1 MKIKVRILI
10 VEDEF
15 KIADVIASRLRKEN
29 YIVDVFDN
37 GEAGLDNALTNIYDL
52 IILDVMLP
60 KVDGFK
66 ILEEIRREKINAKVI
81 MLTAKSMIEDKLMGG
96 NSGANDYLTKPFH
109 IDELVAR
116 VNAQLRMDNVQ
127 VQKYYVEAGDLRLN
141 IKNTTLI
148 CTTTNESIEVVC
160 KEFMLLEY
168 LMKFTTT
175 GDVYVAVYFCTSI
188 SKIPADGGTY
198 IPRNGEESYSGT
210 ARKFY
215 ISTSKTLYAAD
226 AMASYYN
233 SYFFGLTPYNGKVTN
248 TNEHN
253 PITLVQG
260 GTASETALN
269 KSDRNLGNWGLQYA
283 MNFTL
288 KNNYSKPVKFK
299 GYIISNP
306 ISHCAGIRSGN
317 SVDGVFLEPNESNEN
332 PDNNRWQF
340 FESTTLPANTGSVTI
355 DFQYMHLSKG
365 NAPCLM
371 QFEVV
376 PA

>member
-1 MKIKVRILI
+1 MRILI

-168 LMKFTTT
+168 LMKNKNQ
-175 GDVYVAVYFCTSI
+175 VLQKEQLYE
-188 SKIPADGGTY
+188 KI
-198 IPRNGEESYSGT
+198 
-210 ARKFY
+210 
-215 ISTSKTLYAAD
+215 
-226 AMASYYN
+226 
-233 SYFFGLTPYNGKVTN
+233 
-248 TNEHN
+248 
-253 PITLVQG
+253 
-260 GTASETALN
+260 
-269 KSDRNLGNWGLQYA
+269 WGLDDE
-283 MNFTL
+283 
-288 KNNYSKPVKFK
+288 S
-299 GYIISNP
+299 
-306 ISHCAGIRSGN
+306 
-317 SVDGVFLEPNESNEN
+317 ESNNLEAYLSFIRKKIKIIGSNVQIKAIRGLVYKLEVEN
-332 PDNNRWQF
+332 
-340 FESTTLPANTGSVTI
+340 
-355 DFQYMHLSKG
+355 
-365 NAPCLM
+365 
-371 QFEVV
+371 
-376 PA
+376 

>member
-1 MKIKVRILI
+1 VRILI

-168 LMKFTTT
+168 LMKNKNQ
-175 GDVYVAVYFCTSI
+175 VLQKEQLYE
-188 SKIPADGGTY
+188 KI
-198 IPRNGEESYSGT
+198 
-210 ARKFY
+210 
-215 ISTSKTLYAAD
+215 
-226 AMASYYN
+226 
-233 SYFFGLTPYNGKVTN
+233 
-248 TNEHN
+248 
-253 PITLVQG
+253 
-260 GTASETALN
+260 
-269 KSDRNLGNWGLQYA
+269 WGL
-283 MNFTL
+283 
-288 KNNYSKPVKFK
+288 
-299 GYIISNP
+299 
-306 ISHCAGIRSGN
+306 
-317 SVDGVFLEPNESNEN
+317 DNESESNNLEAYLSFIRKKIKIIGSNVQIKAIRGLGYKLEVEN
-332 PDNNRWQF
+332 
-340 FESTTLPANTGSVTI
+340 
-355 DFQYMHLSKG
+355 
-365 NAPCLM
+365 
-371 QFEVV
+371 
-376 PA
+376 

>member
-1 MKIKVRILI
+1 MRILI

-168 LMKFTTT
+168 LMKNKNQ
-175 GDVYVAVYFCTSI
+175 VLQKEQLYE
-188 SKIPADGGTY
+188 KI
-198 IPRNGEESYSGT
+198 
-210 ARKFY
+210 
-215 ISTSKTLYAAD
+215 
-226 AMASYYN
+226 
-233 SYFFGLTPYNGKVTN
+233 
-248 TNEHN
+248 
-253 PITLVQG
+253 
-260 GTASETALN
+260 
-269 KSDRNLGNWGLQYA
+269 WGL
-283 MNFTL
+283 
-288 KNNYSKPVKFK
+288 
-299 GYIISNP
+299 
-306 ISHCAGIRSGN
+306 
-317 SVDGVFLEPNESNEN
+317 DNESESNNLEAYLSFIRKKIKIIESNVQIKAIRGLGYKLEVEN
-332 PDNNRWQF
+332 
-340 FESTTLPANTGSVTI
+340 
-355 DFQYMHLSKG
+355 
-365 NAPCLM
+365 
-371 QFEVV
+371 
-376 PA
+376 

>member
-1 MKIKVRILI
+1 MRILI

-37 GEAGLDNALTNIYDL
+37 GEAGLNNALTNIYDL

-168 LMKFTTT
+168 LMKNKNQ
-175 GDVYVAVYFCTSI
+175 VLQKEQLYE
-188 SKIPADGGTY
+188 KI
-198 IPRNGEESYSGT
+198 
-210 ARKFY
+210 
-215 ISTSKTLYAAD
+215 
-226 AMASYYN
+226 
-233 SYFFGLTPYNGKVTN
+233 
-248 TNEHN
+248 
-253 PITLVQG
+253 
-260 GTASETALN
+260 
-269 KSDRNLGNWGLQYA
+269 WGL
-283 MNFTL
+283 
-288 KNNYSKPVKFK
+288 
-299 GYIISNP
+299 
-306 ISHCAGIRSGN
+306 
-317 SVDGVFLEPNESNEN
+317 DNESESNNLEAYLSFIRKKIKIIGSNVQIKAIRGLGYKLEVEN
-332 PDNNRWQF
+332 
-340 FESTTLPANTGSVTI
+340 
-355 DFQYMHLSKG
+355 
-365 NAPCLM
+365 
-371 QFEVV
+371 
-376 PA
+376 